1 VDWLPAASFLGSTK
15 NFRVKTLLHIANRI
29 ATYNRQRAVTFARN
43 YLGRAWRNELRVLRK
58 EHTYLRLEAILNML
72 PLLSG
77 DSIYDGPE
85 TVVLFGLSELPSDWN
100 GASALMGSRTLERPE
115 EPWRSGQEGS
125 SSECSLMD

>member
-1 VDWLPAASFLGSTK
+1 MDWLPAESFLESAK
-15 NFRVKTLLHIANRI
+15 KLRVKALLYIANRV

-43 YLGRAWRNELRVLRK
+43 YLGRAWRNDLRVWRK
-58 EHTYLRLEAILNML
+58 EHTYIRLESILNML

-100 GASALMGSRTLERPE
+100 GKSALMGGRTLEIPE
-115 EPWRSGQEGS
+115 EPSRNG
-125 SSECSLMD
+125 